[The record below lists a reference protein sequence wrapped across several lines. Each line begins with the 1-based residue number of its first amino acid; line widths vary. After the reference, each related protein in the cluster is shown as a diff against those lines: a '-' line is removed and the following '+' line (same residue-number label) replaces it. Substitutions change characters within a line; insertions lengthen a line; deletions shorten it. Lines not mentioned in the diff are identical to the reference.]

1 MTQTDAA
8 WINNDLVP
16 DWRLLSCKITFFLKE
31 AAWMHNNLV
40 PGWMLLKEA
49 AGINN
54 DLVPDLRLHG

>member
-1 MTQTDAA
+1 MTLFLAGCYLVDAA

-31 AAWMHNNLV
+31 AA
-40 PGWMLLKEA
+40 
-49 AGINN
+49 GIKN